1 MFYLK
6 HMSTGEPEII
16 EIGDLGNSS
25 KPSSNFGP
33 GIELL
38 MNDKVKESKKSS
50 SDGDD
55 IGIEDITDLEKELND
70 LTDDTINI
78 NIDPIDTNIVTND
91 LDTNEGLKVSF
102 DRPEQNSEPIHLGKA
117 SSENVNEN
125 KTWDGYG
132 QFKDIPLNP
141 EAEVS
146 TTPKLSK
153 EEMLREKFKYLRKLE
168 LLEKKGVE
176 LTKKYSMESS
186 LTEMM
191 GEYEMIMSEKEKE
204 NSIKFQGNMLSAF
217 INGIEFLNGR
227 FDPFD
232 INLDG
237 WGEQFNE
244 NVNDYDEIFG
254 ELHEKYKSKAKMA
267 PELKLVFQLAA
278 SGMMVH
284 MTNTMFKSSMPNMD
298 DVMRQNPDLMQQFQ
312 SAAVNSMGKTN
323 PGFSGFMNN
332 MMNPE
337 PENESKNVRV
347 GPPPAPLATNIKAPN
362 AVEPPRRPG
371 FIDGNPFG
379 NKNQNDGISMEETF
393 ENVNK
398 GNKSLRSSRPE
409 MKGPSNIDDILSG
422 LKPKTSE
429 EEVVNKSVNE
439 FPNVRQS
446 MFDQSSDKEP
456 VEDNGSTISIS
467 ELKELQS
474 EGTMPKRSKRRQKS
488 DKNTISLD
496 I

>member
-1 MFYLK
+1 
-6 HMSTGEPEII
+6 
-16 EIGDLGNSS
+16 
-25 KPSSNFGP
+25 
-33 GIELL
+33 
-38 MNDKVKESKKSS
+38 
-50 SDGDD
+50 
-55 IGIEDITDLEKELND
+55 
-70 LTDDTINI
+70 
-78 NIDPIDTNIVTND
+78 
-91 LDTNEGLKVSF
+91 
-102 DRPEQNSEPIHLGKA
+102 
-117 SSENVNEN
+117 
-125 KTWDGYG
+125 
-132 QFKDIPLNP
+132 
-141 EAEVS
+141 
-146 TTPKLSK
+146 
-153 EEMLREKFKYLRKLE
+153 
-168 LLEKKGVE
+168 
-176 LTKKYSMESS
+176 
-186 LTEMM
+186 
-191 GEYEMIMSEKEKE
+191 
-204 NSIKFQGNMLSAF
+204 
-217 INGIEFLNGR
+217 
-227 FDPFD
+227 
-232 INLDG
+232 
-237 WGEQFNE
+237 
-244 NVNDYDEIFG
+244 
-254 ELHEKYKSKAKMA
+254 
-267 PELKLVFQLAA
+267 
-278 SGMMVH
+278 
-284 MTNTMFKSSMPNMD
+284 
-298 DVMRQNPDLMQQFQ
+298 
-312 SAAVNSMGKTN
+312 
-323 PGFSGFMNN
+323 MNN